1 MNESMNYYQSVGQ
14 CDVINLCVVQNELEK
29 SESTLF
35 LANYLD
41 DVFGPCFWKPTKRSQ
56 DS

>member
-1 MNESMNYYQSVGQ
+1 MNYYQSVRQ
-14 CDVINLCVVQNELEK
+14 CGVINLCVVQNELEK